1 MQYLICCFVFCEQKF
16 IELEDSQEQEKKD
29 LQNHLESLSSHS
41 RQLEL
46 KIKNYADQ
54 SKNHLLYSLFS
65 FNLTLPRSDSLL
77 NLLIYRLRFICPCIC
92 S

>member
-1 MQYLICCFVFCEQKF
+1 MLFCFCEQKF

-65 FNLTLPRSDSLL
+65 FNLTLPRSDSL
-77 NLLIYRLRFICPCIC
+77 
-92 S
+92 